1 MDDERIAQN
10 QVTFRR
16 VNEALEPGAAPPTE
30 RVKFLCECGRLGC
43 TERIE
48 LDLAE
53 YEAVRSDLNRFLLL
67 PGHGAK
73 IDVVLEHHGHYVVA
87 AKEGVGETVAR
98 EDESRD
104 DVLGA

>member
-1 MDDERIAQN
+1 MDDVRIAQN

-16 VNEALEPGAAPPTE
+16 VNEALEPGSAPATD

-53 YEAVRSDLNRFLLL
+53 YEAVRADLNRFVLL
-67 PGHGAK
+67 PGHDEE
-73 IDVVLEHHGHYVVA
+73 IDVVIEHHGHYVVA
-87 AKEGVGETVAR
+87 AKEGVGEVVAR
-98 EDESRD
+98 QDDPRG
-104 DVLGA
+104 DVLDA